1 MDGVAAE
8 MLKTG
13 LGNTEMMKM
22 GPNDARHVVW
32 VLGEFFL
39 LSCFINTICSAQGWG
54 SLWKAEMTIPCPKR
68 RWARYLSHGILI
80 SSALPP
86 PAHPARLPARGVR

>member
-1 MDGVAAE
+1 MDGVAA

-32 VLGEFFL
+32 VLGDFFFFCHVLLILYVLHRDGIAYGKQRLQFRIPNDAGRVILATEF
-39 LSCFINTICSAQGWG
+39 
-54 SLWKAEMTIPCPKR
+54 
-68 RWARYLSHGILI
+68 
-80 SSALPP
+80 
-86 PAHPARLPARGVR
+86 

>member
-1 MDGVAAE
+1 MAGVAA

-32 VLGEFFL
+32 VLGEFFFL
-39 LSCFINTICSAQGWG
+39 LSCFINIICSAQGWD
-54 SLWKAEMTIPCPKR
+54 SLWKAEITIPYPKR
-68 RWARYLSHGILI
+68 RWARHFGHRILI

-86 PAHPARLPARGVR
+86 PANPTRLPARGV

>member
-32 VLGEFFL
+32 VLGEFF
-39 LSCFINTICSAQGWG
+39 F
-54 SLWKAEMTIPCPKR
+54 
-68 RWARYLSHGILI
+68 
-80 SSALPP
+80 SS
-86 PAHPARLPARGVR
+86 VIFY